1 MSQQL
6 LETVGR
12 VLELQGAEI
21 EAHEERLEALMPP
34 ALAQALHLP
43 EMAKLYFNANTAQ
56 ADGELITF
64 QSDFLD
70 RLFAL
75 MQGSGNCAHLT
86 MPDLY
91 LKKGADEAAEQ
102 SFTVLNGLGHALGSR
117 EQRLSYV
124 LCNFKYTAM
133 SDEKKEGLAAT
144 IINELTLAALSS
156 RALSLYLSQARE
168 TAAQSNL
175 ERQPLGRVYHAAC
188 KSVQGSIT
196 SELADFN
203 KSLNRRL
210 QRDVK
215 RLHEYY
221 EELIGEIER
230 KIKRRGLEGKELEN
244 EQARM
249 RATRLELEKKIA
261 DQREKY
267 QMKITVEPVNLLRFE
282 LAVRT
287 VSYEARFS
295 KASRELTLVWNPL
308 LKDFE
313 SLPCESC
320 LAGLHAFWLC
330 EQKLHV
336 LCTACSRCAHC
347 ERKVCRVCHRKQ
359 CPKCG
364 ARGDFSPAR

>member
-21 EAHEERLEALMPP
+21 ESNDDHMEALMPA
-34 ALAQALHLP
+34 ALAHALHLP
-43 EMAKLYFNANTAQ
+43 EMARLYFNAGTAQ
-56 ADGELITF
+56 PDGELITF

-75 MQGSGNCAHLT
+75 MQSSGNCAHLT
-86 MPDLY
+86 LPDLY

-102 SFTVLNGLGHALGSR
+102 SFTVLNGLGRSLGSR

-124 LCNFKYTAM
+124 LCNFKYTAV
-133 SDEKKEGLAAT
+133 SDEKKEGLVAT
-144 IINELTLAALSS
+144 IINDLTLAALPA

-168 TAAQSNL
+168 TAPQSNL
-175 ERQPLGRVYHAAC
+175 ERQPFGRVYHAAC
-188 KSVQGSIT
+188 KNAQASIT
-196 SELADFN
+196 VELADFN

-210 QRDVK
+210 QRDLK
-215 RLHEYY
+215 RLQEYY
-221 EELIGEIER
+221 QELLDEIER
-230 KIKRRGLEGKELEN
+230 KIKRRSLEGKELEN

-249 RATRLELEKKIA
+249 RATRVELEKKIA

-267 QMKITVEPVNLLRFE
+267 HMKITVEPVNLLRFE
-282 LAVRT
+282 LAVRA

-313 SLPCESC
+313 ALPCESC
-320 LAGLHAFWLC
+320 TTGLHAFRLC

-336 LCTACSRCAHC
+336 LCTACSRCSQC

-359 CPKCG
+359 CPKCN
-364 ARGDFSPAR
+364 AQFS

>member
-1 MSQQL
+1 MMSQQL

-21 EAHEERLEALMPP
+21 EANEEHLEALMPP

-43 EMAKLYFNANTAQ
+43 EMAKLYFNPGTAQ
-56 ADGELITF
+56 SDGELITF

-70 RLFAL
+70 RLFA
-75 MQGSGNCAHLT
+75 MVQASGNCAHLA

-102 SFTVLNGLGHALGSR
+102 NFTVLNGLGRSLGSR
-117 EQRLSYV
+117 EQRLAYA
-124 LCNFKYTAM
+124 LCNFKYTAV

-144 IINELTLAALSS
+144 IINELTLSALPA
-156 RALSLYLSQARE
+156 RALDLYLSQAKE
-168 TAAQSNL
+168 TLPQSNL
-175 ERQPLGRVYHAAC
+175 ERQPFGKVYHAAC
-188 KSVQGSIT
+188 KSAQASIT
-196 SELADFN
+196 HELADFH
-203 KSLNRRL
+203 KSLNRRW
-210 QRDVK
+210 QRDLK
-215 RLHEYY
+215 RLQEYY
-221 EELIGEIER
+221 QELLDEIER

-244 EQARM
+244 EQART
-249 RATRLELEKKIA
+249 RATQLELEKKIA

-267 QMKITVEPVNLLRFE
+267 HMKITVEPVNLLRFE

-320 LAGLHAFWLC
+320 STGLHAFWLC

-336 LCTACSRCAHC
+336 LCAACFRCPQC

-364 ARGDFSPAR
+364 AQF